1 MIFYTIE
8 FAANTSETGSTY
20 PQIQKMSPG
29 YDYNSPNSVYALDR
43 KTTEFPDFIPNLDY
57 FVLHNR
63 AKLSDMLSASVLNT
77 CGFIVSE
84 KFKKLI
90 EGFNIIP
97 HQFYDANVYYKKEK
111 HPYYWMHIIG
121 SIISYVDYKKSVF
134 FAYHNYSHNLGYIS
148 IDSFEDF
155 VLKKEKIKRDNP
167 TKTVTIWAEKIY
179 LNKNFDSALD
189 FFQIGTFN
197 SQYFISDRLKLKLQE
212 NNITGILIKENTVID
227 F

>member
-8 FAANTSETGSTY
+8 PAVNTSETGSAY

-29 YDYNSPNSVYALDR
+29 YNYNLPNSVYALDR
-43 KTTEFPDFIPNLDY
+43 KTTEFPDFTPNLDY

-63 AKLSDMLSASVLNT
+63 AKLSDILSASVLNS

-90 EGFNIIP
+90 EGFNIMP

-121 SIISYVDYKKSVF
+121 NMYSFVDYKKSVF
-134 FAYHNYSHNLGYIS
+134 FIYHNFSHNIGYIS
-148 IDSFEDF
+148 IDSFEDY
-155 VLKKEKIKRDNP
+155 LMQKEKIETNNP
-167 TKTVTIWAEKIY
+167 TKTVTVWAEKIH
-179 LNKNFDSALD
+179 LNNNFGSTLD
-189 FFQIGTFN
+189 FFKIGRFN
-197 SQYFISDRLKLKLQE
+197 SQYFISNRLKLKLQE
-212 NNITGILIKENTVID
+212 NNITGVLIKENTVID